1 MALSPTVPRTMPGRG
16 RCSAIVVVDDDD
28 GDDIDGDARDD
39 HDSIPHCM
47 FISRKEEDREAGIP

>member
-1 MALSPTVPRTMPGRG
+1 MPGRG
-16 RCSAIVVVDDDD
+16 RCSAVVVVVDDDD
-28 GDDIDGDARDD
+28 GDDIDGDDRDD